1 MMLSGTIEKTEVV
14 PIANSSD
21 VVVVRQRVR
30 VWTTEM
36 KFSLVDQTKIVTAAS
51 ELGRN
56 TLEHGGGG
64 SMELALVVN
73 GVRRGIRM
81 SFSDQ
86 GPGIPDIAQA
96 RKAGYTS
103 GGGMGLGLGGSRRL
117 MNEFEGMALL
127 SRCIQINPTDKSQT
141 GNARRQAM
149 TLAEQIGYDE
159 LRQGQL
165 SIIVTEAARNI
176 EAHGGGGEILL
187 SPWTQGNASGIDM
200 LALDKGRGID
210 NVSSA
215 LQDGFSTAGTPGN
228 GLGAMS
234 RLSGTFQIYTSPGN
248 GTAVFS
254 RVLRTAQDLETD
266 EHAHALSAISLP
278 IAGETVCG
286 DVWSV

>member
-96 RKAGYTS
+96 LKDGYTS
-103 GGGMGLGLGGSRRL
+103 GAGMGLGLGGSKRL
-117 MNEFEGMALL
+117 MNEFE
-127 SRCIQINPTDKSQT
+127 
-141 GNARRQAM
+141 
-149 TLAEQIGYDE
+149 
-159 LRQGQL
+159 
-165 SIIVTEAARNI
+165 I
-176 EAHGGGGEILL
+176 ESTPGGG
-187 SPWTQGNASGIDM
+187 TT
-200 LALDKGRGID
+200 
-210 NVSSA
+210 V
-215 LQDGFSTAGTPGN
+215 TAI
-228 GLGAMS
+228 
-234 RLSGTFQIYTSPGN
+234 R
-248 GTAVFS
+248 
-254 RVLRTAQDLETD
+254 
-266 EHAHALSAISLP
+266 
-278 IAGETVCG
+278 
-286 DVWSV
+286 WK